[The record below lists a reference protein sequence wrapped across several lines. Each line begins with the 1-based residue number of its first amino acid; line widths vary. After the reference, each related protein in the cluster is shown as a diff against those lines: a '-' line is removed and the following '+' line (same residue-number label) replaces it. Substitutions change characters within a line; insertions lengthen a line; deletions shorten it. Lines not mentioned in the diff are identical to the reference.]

1 MGMPTPVGL
10 ILYGLASLFDDDD
23 DRTGEASFR
32 LGLTEVFGAEVGE
45 LIAKGPVDAISG
57 LNISGRTGLSDL
69 WWRSPKEGT
78 EGDDLTFHYVQQ
90 IAGPVLG
97 IGVSAVR
104 GMREFANGDIQR
116 GVEAM
121 SPKAVK
127 DLAKAY
133 RQATEGEQTRNGD
146 SVIDDVGAW
155 NVAMQAMGFSSAK
168 MSQVYAARGYIKG
181 KEKVIE
187 DERSNL
193 LADFFDAKRSGDEEA
208 MRDVMERI
216 KAFNSKHDRAETITG
231 RTLMQSIKSRNRS
244 MERTQAGVYL
254 SKKREYL
261 RGEGAFLDDEDDV
274 E

>member
-1 MGMPTPVGL
+1 MLLGERDLLVL
-10 ILYGLASLFDDDD
+10 
-23 DRTGEASFR
+23 DRGDFGEAFGELTAVDALELRTQEGVHDR
-32 LGLTEVFGAEVGE
+32 LRHFGA
-45 LIAKGPVDAISG
+45 DH
-57 LNISGRTGLSDL
+57 
-69 WWRSPKEGT
+69 EGT

-254 SKKREYL
+254 SKKRQSL
-261 RGEGAFLDDEDDV
+261 RGEGAFLDDEDDD